1 MWDKK
6 GENLTYDWL
15 NKLKE
20 LVYEK
25 KELVCEDIRFD
36 ILGDPRKVP
45 TKRVKL
51 RCGRTGEVV
60 ATVKFHEKFAD
71 NLEKA
76 YFEGSTASGY
86 CPKSSGTHVV
96 RKIRGPGTEGSN
108 RMSSHSWAT
117 AIDFDAP
124 NNPYKKGNVSAVEQ
138 NPEFIDAFEKYGF
151 RWLGDGAGRNSVG
164 DDMHFEI
171 DLSKAF
177 PSAVEFT
184 GRRLG
189 TKTLAGYNIDKLVK
203 YAKSRAKAC
212 ASMGYLTFGSTGDKV
227 RKIKEKLIEKGYEED
242 LETEFTDATLQNVL
256 DFQSKAGIRTDG
268 CVGPQ
273 TAKALELDE
282 LISDFRR
289 GATISQEELE
299 SLNIIR
305 PDAPKGEAGEVAE
318 VFVSTPDGKTIRAV
332 LTPDEL
338 RIGGTLAWRNNN
350 PGNLRLKTAWSDY
363 GAVGRAYNFATFN
376 TFEEGYAALK
386 RYITR
391 FGFNKDKHTIASFMR
406 MYTPKTDVDDPASY
420 AARIA
425 KALNSDVNTPMNAFR
440 GNDRA
445 LELFA
450 KTIKRVEGSRPG
462 KVVKRSRMQQVVE

>member
-1 MWDKK
+1 
-6 GENLTYDWL
+6 
-15 NKLKE
+15 
-20 LVYEK
+20 
-25 KELVCEDIRFD
+25 
-36 ILGDPRKVP
+36 
-45 TKRVKL
+45 
-51 RCGRTGEVV
+51 
-60 ATVKFHEKFAD
+60 
-71 NLEKA
+71 
-76 YFEGSTASGY
+76 
-86 CPKSSGTHVV
+86 
-96 RKIRGPGTEGSN
+96 
-108 RMSSHSWAT
+108 
-117 AIDFDAP
+117 
-124 NNPYKKGNVSAVEQ
+124 
-138 NPEFIDAFEKYGF
+138 
-151 RWLGDGAGRNSVG
+151 
-164 DDMHFEI
+164 
-171 DLSKAF
+171 
-177 PSAVEFT
+177 
-184 GRRLG
+184 
-189 TKTLAGYNIDKLVK
+189 
-203 YAKSRAKAC
+203 
-212 ASMGYLTFGSTGDKV
+212 
-227 RKIKEKLIEKGYEED
+227 
-242 LETEFTDATLQNVL
+242 
-256 DFQSKAGIRTDG
+256 
-268 CVGPQ
+268 
-273 TAKALELDE
+273 
-282 LISDFRR
+282 
-289 GATISQEELE
+289 
-299 SLNIIR
+299 IIR
-305 PDAPKGEAGEVAE
+305 PDKPKGEAGEVAE